1 MFGRHQGSPVDWK
14 QKEREEEEI
23 KDRESLWREPRH
35 RHGATYRN
43 GRAEGPVGSGEGQGF
58 CFSHIKFSMPVR
70 P

>member
-35 RHGATYRN
+35 RRGAT
-43 GRAEGPVGSGEGQGF
+43 
-58 CFSHIKFSMPVR
+58 
-70 P
+70 